1 MKDLLV
7 RVAIGGMLMV
17 CGLICVAMPAQVYSF
32 ILDLTVVYCLLNCVY
47 LAYMY
52 SKEKKSPYSGVYHTE
67 CNFRQKS

>member
-52 SKEKKSPYSGVYHTE
+52 SKEKKKD
-67 CNFRQKS
+67 RKSVV

>member
-32 ILDLTVVYCLLNCVY
+32 ILDLTDRKSVV
-47 LAYMY
+47 
-52 SKEKKSPYSGVYHTE
+52 
-67 CNFRQKS
+67 